1 MLVDI
6 VRFRT
11 LVKEE
16 CGTDEKYGEHPSKR
30 SIGRLLQLGIVN
42 LDKPPGPS
50 SHDVS
55 STVKKILNA
64 GKAGHAGTL
73 EAMGRSRRIRRPA
86 GLPQRRC

>member
-1 MLVDI
+1 MLVDA

-16 CGTDEKYGEHPSKR
+16 CETDERYGEHPDRR
-30 SIGRLLQLGIVN
+30 SVSRLLQLGVVN

-55 STVKKILNA
+55 STVKRILNA

-73 EAMGRSRRIRRPA
+73 EAMGRSRCIGCPTC
-86 GLPQRRC
+86 LPQRCY

>member
-1 MLVDI
+1 MRTLVDF

-16 CGTDEKYGEHPSKR
+16 CETDEKHGEHPDKR
-30 SIGRLLQLGIVN
+30 SVSRLLQLGVVN

-55 STVKKILNA
+55 STVKRILNA
-64 GKAGHAGTL
+64 EKAGHAGTL
-73 EAMGRSRRIRRPA
+73 EAMGRSRCLRRST
-86 GLPQRRC
+86 RVS

>member
-1 MLVDI
+1 MRTLVDA

-11 LVKEE
+11 LVKDE
-16 CGTDEKYGEHPSKR
+16 CETDDRYGEYPGRR
-30 SIGRLLQLGIVN
+30 STARLLQLGVVN

-55 STVKKILNA
+55 SMVKKILNA

-73 EAMGRSRRIRRPA
+73 EAMGRSRCIRCSTC
-86 GLPQRRC
+86 LS